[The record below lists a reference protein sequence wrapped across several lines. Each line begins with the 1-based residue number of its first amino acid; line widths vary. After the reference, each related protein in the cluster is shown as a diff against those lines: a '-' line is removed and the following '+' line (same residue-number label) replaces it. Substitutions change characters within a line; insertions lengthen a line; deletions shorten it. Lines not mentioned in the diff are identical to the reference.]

1 MSMMYKQQ
9 VLNMTEVMKGKLR
22 IIEGAATG
30 AMQLSHAEILQIIK
44 ETQKVNE
51 RIEELINIE
60 KE

>member
-22 IIEGAATG
+22 IIEAAATG
-30 AMQLSHAEILQIIK
+30 AMQLSHGEILQIIK

-51 RIEELINIE
+51 RIAELINIE